1 MKLLTFL
8 LTLTLFTTFALAT
21 DDFSERAY
29 QIALELGVDPD
40 GPYPT
45 DFTEYVGNQITFA
58 AGSKFS
64 LWAAAQH
71 SRKVKRAASG
81 SINMTLW
88 STNACGGGGLF
99 IFGVQYSLIYGADA
113 GLVYNSVQLKG
124 SVAPHTLLLTLGR
137 GGACDTDLRHLSY
150 ENNPGCRPIIRA
162 FGCVSV
168 VEQ

>member
-8 LTLTLFTTFALAT
+8 LTLALFTTFALAT

-29 QIALELGVDPD
+29 EKALELGVDPD

-45 DFTEYVGNQITFA
+45 DFTKNDGNRFTFE

-81 SINMTLW
+81 SINMTYCLP
-88 STNACGGGGLF
+88 SCF
-99 IFGVQYSLIYGADA
+99 
-113 GLVYNSVQLKG
+113 
-124 SVAPHTLLLTLGR
+124 P
-137 GGACDTDLRHLSY
+137 
-150 ENNPGCRPIIRA
+150 RPIN
-162 FGCVSV
+162 
-168 VEQ
+168 